1 MGHWGTGQSH
11 HLPTVVTNQLHRSF
25 ALQRRDEEVEE
36 VEEEEEE
43 EEVEEEVEEE
53 GISISQQETHTCTR
67 ITV

>member
-43 EEVEEEVEEE
+43 VEEEVEEE